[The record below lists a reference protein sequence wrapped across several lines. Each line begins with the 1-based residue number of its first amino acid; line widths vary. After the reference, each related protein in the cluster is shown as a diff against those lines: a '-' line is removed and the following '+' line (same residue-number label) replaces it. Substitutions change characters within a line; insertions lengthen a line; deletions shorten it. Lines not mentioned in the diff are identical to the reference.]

1 MLYIQG
7 EKNNCSVL
15 KYMAPCIYES
25 WKTQVR
31 APSFKGNLNLTYQ
44 INSLSHLAYYL
55 FLGSSQYL
63 IFRVME
69 RKNLPAL
76 HKQFTYIISYKV

>member
-1 MLYIQG
+1 MFYTQG
-7 EKNNCSVL
+7 EKNNSSVL
-15 KYMAPCIYES
+15 KYMAPFIYGSCE
-25 WKTQVR
+25 TQIT
-31 APSFKGNLNLTYQ
+31 APSFKGDLNLTYQ

-63 IFRVME
+63 IFRIIE

-76 HKQFTYIISYKV
+76 HKQFTYIISYEV